1 MTVVSEAEHVREEVV
16 AGVGVGG
23 VLYDGMLLKSTNHEA
38 QWYSSILMVNL
49 CPFVLDRYVSAAV
62 QMEIL
67 QCGTY
72 TTRH

>member
-1 MTVVSEAEHVREEVV
+1 MDYDIGFRSLTHESGNGGGGRCLW
-16 AGVGVGG
+16 VG
-23 VLYDGMLLKSTNHEA
+23 LLLKSTNQEA

-49 CPFVLDRYVSAAV
+49 SPFALDRYVSVAV
-62 QMEIL
+62 QMETL